1 MGNILELC
9 AASLYPDPKIYLGF
23 TMCLTRDY
31 KDIPQRSLVE
41 DCALEHG
48 MDFDKL
54 NACTVQD
61 DGGFGMGMLR
71 DSVRRSTEVCGVRPY
86 CVDYIIANK
95 WVFAG
100 WRHKVLHGQARQ

>member
-9 AASLYPDPKIYLGF
+9 SASLYPDPKIYLGF

-71 DSVRRSTEVCGVRPY
+71 DSVRRSTEVCEDGLPT
-86 CVDYIIANK
+86 
-95 WVFAG
+95 
-100 WRHKVLHGQARQ
+100 HARKTHTNR